1 MRRPVLAGNWKMHKT
16 AADAAA
22 FAAALP
28 EDVRSEKR
36 VEAIIAPPYTS
47 LDHLSRAFEGNA
59 VQLAAQ
65 NMHWEAKGA
74 FTGEISA
81 EMLQDLGVTH
91 VILGHSERRE
101 MFGETDAGVNLKA
114 KAALAAGLTPIVCV
128 GETLAQREAGA
139 ADDVVT
145 RQTSLGL
152 QGLKPK
158 DATRLIV
165 AYEPVWAIGTGKVCA
180 ADEANRIM
188 GVIRSAVAET
198 LGKDMADGMRLL
210 YGGSVKPDN
219 MGELMR
225 QPHIDGGLVGGAS
238 LEPESFAALVRLC
251 RPAAGSR
258 D

>member
-1 MRRPVLAGNWKMHKT
+1 MHKT
-16 AADAAA
+16 ASDAAA

-36 VEAIIAPPYTS
+36 VDVVIAPPFTA
-47 LDHLSRAFEGNA
+47 LDHLGRTFEGNA

-81 EMLQDLGVTH
+81 DMLLDLGVRY

-114 KAALAAGLTPIVCV
+114 KAALAAGLIPIVCV
-128 GETLAQREAGA
+128 GETLAQREAGQ
-139 ADDVVT
+139 ADAVVV
-145 RQTSLGL
+145 RQTQLGL

-158 DATRLIV
+158 DATGVVI

-180 ADEANRIM
+180 GDEANRIM
-188 GVIRSAVAET
+188 GVIRGAVAET
-198 LGKDMADGMRLL
+198 LGRDMAEGLRLL

-219 MGELMR
+219 MGELMTK
-225 QPHIDGGLVGGAS
+225 PHIDGGLVGGAS
-238 LEPESFAALVRLC
+238 LEPESFASLVRLC
-251 RPAAGSR
+251 RPATAGR